1 MAVFRPGKQRCYLAS
16 AESCNVM
23 LKRIDRYIISKYLK
37 TFVFAILIFTA
48 IAMVIDFSEKV
59 SKFIEKPVT
68 AYQVLTQYYLP
79 FIPWING
86 LLFPIYAL
94 ITVVFV
100 SSRMAYNAEV
110 ISILGAGVSFWRYLR
125 PFVIAAGLVT
135 GIHLVGNHV
144 FIPQGNAVLKTFE
157 NEYIS
162 SRHVKNKSRHVHI
175 FIGPETK
182 VYVRYYRN
190 RDTSGT
196 DFRMERFE
204 GVELVELISAKTI
217 EWLGPPNQWRL
228 RNYEIH
234 RFRDST
240 EELVIHNRGSLDTS
254 FNLYPEDF
262 VWLSNQKEMMTTGDL
277 TRFMQKEQDKGITAT
292 KSYAIEVHRRTA
304 EPFTILIL
312 TVLGASIASRK
323 VRGGMGVHLAM
334 GIILGACF
342 IFLSKFAI
350 TFATNPNVPAM
361 LGVWIPNLSFSIL
374 TMYFL
379 SKAQR

>member
-1 MAVFRPGKQRCYLAS
+1 
-16 AESCNVM
+16 
-23 LKRIDRYIISKYLK
+23 
-37 TFVFAILIFTA
+37 
-48 IAMVIDFSEKV
+48 
-59 SKFIEKPVT
+59 
-68 AYQVLTQYYLP
+68 
-79 FIPWING
+79 
-86 LLFPIYAL
+86 
-94 ITVVFV
+94 
-100 SSRMAYNAEV
+100 
-110 ISILGAGVSFWRYLR
+110 
-125 PFVIAAGLVT
+125 
-135 GIHLVGNHV
+135 
-144 FIPQGNAVLKTFE
+144 
-157 NEYIS
+157 
-162 SRHVKNKSRHVHI
+162 
-175 FIGPETK
+175 
-182 VYVRYYRN
+182 
-190 RDTSGT
+190 
-196 DFRMERFE
+196 
-204 GVELVELISAKTI
+204 KTI

-277 TRFMQKEQDKGITAT
+277 TRFMKKEQDKGITAT

-350 TFATNPNVPAM
+350 TFATNPNVQIGRASCRERAYSG
-361 LGVWIPNLSFSIL
+361 GVGLL
-374 TMYFL
+374 LVY
-379 SKAQR
+379 